1 MFFLSGYVI
10 GQEDAMVRR
19 RHKDSDQRGSGI
31 ERKLN
36 RLLVGQ
42 IRIMKALRLSIEMEI
57 SQMFDVNRLV
67 EASRRNR
74 DATNAITEAFKQLTA
89 AAREAQDDPE
99 QLEAVLTEIEDNS
112 SRLASAI
119 VAGTPAEQPGSAA
132 GSQGG
137 VKTPGSG
144 GGSQGGEQ
152 PT

>member
-112 SRLASAI
+112 SRLAAAI
-119 VAGTPAEQPGSAA
+119 VAGTPAEQPGSSG

-137 VKTPGSG
+137 VPPGSA